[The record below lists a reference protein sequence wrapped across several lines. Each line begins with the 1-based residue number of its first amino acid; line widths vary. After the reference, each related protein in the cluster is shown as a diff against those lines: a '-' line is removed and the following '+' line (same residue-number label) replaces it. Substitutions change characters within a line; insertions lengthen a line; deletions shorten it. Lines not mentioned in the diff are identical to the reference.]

1 MPLVEWDESFS
12 VNINLIDR
20 QHKKLFRLANEYH
33 QALVDGKSKFALYKL
48 LDGLAEYTAIHFS
61 TEERY
66 FAEFNFED
74 VEEHK
79 RQHKVILDKT
89 NELIAKAEVGV
100 GIVDDEISKFLQIWL
115 QGHIKG
121 TDPKYV
127 KCFHKNGLK

>member
-33 QALVDGKSKFALYKL
+33 QALIDRKSKFALYKL

-61 TEERY
+61 TEERL
-66 FAEFNFED
+66 FAEFNFKD
-74 VEEHK
+74 IEEHK
-79 RQHKVILDKT
+79 REHQVILDKT
-89 NELIAKAEVGV
+89 NVAEVGV

-121 TDPKYV
+121 TDPKYID
-127 KCFHKNGLK
+127 CFLKNGLR